1 MPKKLCSILLALGL
15 LLPTA
20 VPAFAASGSVS
31 VTLPGFAVTLNGT
44 EIDNDYSQYPLIV
57 YKDITYFPM
66 TYYDCRFLGLET
78 GWENAETGLF
88 IDTTGIQGA
97 YHPYTQTSKNAKSAK
112 AQIASFPITVNGQ
125 AIDNSKEEYPLLLFR
140 DVTYFPLTWR
150 FCVDEFNW
158 QYSFTS
164 ADGLVISSN
173 SGAVKSYGTLLKQSK
188 DPYLQNDVAT
198 DGKYVYYIDE
208 QGIIKRASLDNL
220 SYTTNI
226 FQLPLNYIPDGYV
239 KPSFSEQNGEI
250 TFSYFLGSATTGRPY
265 YFIIKENGEA
275 VERNNSSTERI
286 RTFGDTKFKCYIASD
301 VKRNNLYLLDKTGN
315 WKNVGS
321 ADYIYGLNWEFKANY
336 EGGFSV
342 SSAYYDGNKYLY
354 LPAFNQAQAY
364 TKHDADPNDYSE
376 TTGIYRI
383 DITTDETVRI
393 TPEDMEISSFKII
406 QDNLT
411 YIYGK
416 TIYSYN
422 LKDEKT
428 EVIYQFAPEH
438 LAPYRYTV
446 FGDSIY
452 LQTSQAYDDDLL
464 LTELIKISP
473 SGQAE
478 TIDEAEFLTDFAAK
492 GDYLIVLCPEISQ
505 TPYRLIVIDKT
516 GEIVFKS
523 ADTTNIDSTY
533 VVNDT
538 LYYYNTVTKEIC
550 SVTLNS

>member
-1 MPKKLCSILLALGL
+1 
-15 LLPTA
+15 
-20 VPAFAASGSVS
+20 
-31 VTLPGFAVTLNGT
+31 
-44 EIDNDYSQYPLIV
+44 
-57 YKDITYFPM
+57 
-66 TYYDCRFLGLET
+66 
-78 GWENAETGLF
+78 
-88 IDTTGIQGA
+88 
-97 YHPYTQTSKNAKSAK
+97 
-112 AQIASFPITVNGQ
+112 
-125 AIDNSKEEYPLLLFR
+125 
-140 DVTYFPLTWR
+140 
-150 FCVDEFNW
+150 
-158 QYSFTS
+158 
-164 ADGLVISSN
+164 
-173 SGAVKSYGTLLKQSK
+173 
-188 DPYLQNDVAT
+188 
-198 DGKYVYYIDE
+198 
-208 QGIIKRASLDNL
+208 
-220 SYTTNI
+220 
-226 FQLPLNYIPDGYV
+226 
-239 KPSFSEQNGEI
+239 
-250 TFSYFLGSATTGRPY
+250 
-265 YFIIKENGEA
+265 
-275 VERNNSSTERI
+275 
-286 RTFGDTKFKCYIASD
+286 
-301 VKRNNLYLLDKTGN
+301 
-315 WKNVGS
+315 
-321 ADYIYGLNWEFKANY
+321 
-336 EGGFSV
+336 
-342 SSAYYDGNKYLY
+342 
-354 LPAFNQAQAY
+354 
-364 TKHDADPNDYSE
+364 
-376 TTGIYRI
+376 
-383 DITTDETVRI
+383 
-393 TPEDMEISSFKII
+393 MEISSFKII

-538 LYYYNTVTKEIC
+538 LNYYNTVTKEIC